1 MITVGE
7 ILDFVEAL
15 APESMKMDWDNVG
28 LLLGSRTK
36 PVTKILVALD
46 PFEDVAREATDWG
59 GRIDR
64 HPPPPVFPACPKSDR

>member
-28 LLLGSRTK
+28 LLLGSRAK

-46 PFEDVAREATDWG
+46 P
-59 GRIDR
+59 
-64 HPPPPVFPACPKSDR
+64 